1 MMHKYLSGATVA
13 EMLPAIEEYET
24 YASAHDNDL
33 ADELRQCA
41 ADMREQ
47 CAALAAREVPTS

>member
-1 MMHKYLSGATVA
+1 MHKYLSGATVD